1 MILMVGDMNA
11 QMTKAHEGVT
21 GNVVLRTDR
30 NGMTARK
37 AQASERLHDFVES
50 AGMWT
55 ASTGQEAWQGAIR
68 KAGTWRLPGTFD
80 GRVRMVQLDYTF
92 VTPALKRRVMNVEN
106 RWGPCQ
112 STKTRSS

>member
-1 MILMVGDMNA
+1 
-11 QMTKAHEGVT
+11 
-21 GNVVLRTDR
+21 
-30 NGMTARK
+30 MTARK

-80 GRVRMVQLDYTF
+80 GRVRMVQLGAGRCF
-92 VTPALKRRVMNVEN
+92 VRIERVINHLYYYYPEPTLCLHARSMPRSRALS
-106 RWGPCQ
+106 C
-112 STKTRSS
+112 T